1 MALARIRK
9 DDTVMIIAG
18 RERGKTGKVLRLL
31 PKTERVVVERI
42 NLVKR
47 HTKPRGTQQG
57 GIIEKEAPLHIS
69 NVQPVCGRCDKPTR
83 IGTRRLENG
92 DGVRVCRRC
101 GEQMDKA

>member
-1 MALARIRK
+1 MALRRVRK
-9 DDTVMIIAG
+9 DDTVMVIAG

-31 PKTERVVVERI
+31 HKTDRVVVERI

-57 GIIEKEAPLHIS
+57 GILEKEAPLHLS
-69 NVQPVCGRCDKPTR
+69 NVQPLCSRCDKPARVSTK
-83 IGTRRLENG
+83 RLEDG
-92 DGVRVCRRC
+92 SGVRVCRRC

>member
-1 MALARIRK
+1 MALARVRK
-9 DDTVMIIAG
+9 DDMVMVIAG

-31 PKTERVVVERI
+31 SRSDRVVVERI

-69 NVQPVCGRCDKPTR
+69 NVQPLCGRCDKPAR
-83 IGTRRLENG
+83 VGTRRLENG
-92 DGVRVCRRC
+92 QGVRVCRRC

>member
-1 MALARIRK
+1 MALARVRR
-9 DDTVMIIAG
+9 DDMVMVIAG

-31 PKTERVVVERI
+31 LKTDRVVVERI

-57 GIIEKEAPLHIS
+57 GIIEKEAPLHLS
-69 NVQPVCGRCDKPTR
+69 NVQPLCGRCDKPAR
-83 IGTRRLENG
+83 VGTRRLEDG
-92 DGVRVCRRC
+92 RGVRVCRRC